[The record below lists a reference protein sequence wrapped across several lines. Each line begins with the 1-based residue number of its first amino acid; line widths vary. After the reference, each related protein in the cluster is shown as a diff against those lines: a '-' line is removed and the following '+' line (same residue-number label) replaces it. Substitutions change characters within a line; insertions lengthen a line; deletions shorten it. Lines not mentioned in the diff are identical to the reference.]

1 MGDIKVNEVKTDTIQ
16 ASTGSTVSIASGHV
30 LQAPGHVLQ
39 VVQGTYTTSL
49 DTSSTSFV
57 DLGLNAS
64 ITPSSTSS
72 KIWIMFD
79 VHFEIR
85 ANNRG
90 CGIQLNRDST
100 ALFAGAEHEYY
111 HNGAGPLRA
120 RAPYHYLDS
129 PSSTSAINYN
139 VKVKVYNGEIRFCND
154 DHPVRMTLMEIA
166 G

>member
-1 MGDIKVNEVKTDTIQ
+1 VSTIKVDAIQ
-16 ASTGSTVSIASGHV
+16 KLNGSVPKAGDLGLNITGT
-30 LQAPGHVLQ
+30 VLQ
-39 VVQGTYTTSL
+39 VVQGTYSTSL

-100 ALFAGAEHEYY
+100 ALISGTEHEFY
-111 HNGAGPLRA
+111 HLDAGINRA

-154 DHPVRMTLMEIA
+154 SNSVRITLMEIA

>member
-1 MGDIKVNEVKTDTIQ
+1 MPLTKLNS
-16 ASTGSTVSIASGHV
+16 ASVIERLPTGSVIQT
-30 LQAPGHVLQ
+30 
-39 VVQGTYTTSL
+39 VQGTYSTIL

-79 VHFEIR
+79 VHYEIR
-85 ANNRG
+85 ANGRG

-111 HNGAGPLRA
+111 HTSAGINRA
-120 RAPYHYLDS
+120 RVPYHYLDS

-154 DHPVRMTLMEIA
+154 SHPVRMTLQEIK